1 MTLNHQKRTPPM
13 GPDKRQ
19 ARERSLERE
28 VDRAIAAE
36 NRAFLGNPQAIA
48 DARAEG
54 DLYRRR
60 IEGYP
65 TGASDQVPTIMA
77 DWPTTGEE
85 E

>member
-1 MTLNHQKRTPPM
+1 VTQNHQKRSAPM
-13 GPDKRQ
+13 SPGKRQ

-48 DARAEG
+48 DAQAEG

-60 IEGYP
+60 MEEGWEKWRNANIP
-65 TGASDQVPTIMA
+65 G
-77 DWPTTGEE
+77 GE
-85 E
+85 